1 MYRIYLFGTSHR
13 QSLNV
18 RQEVGQRMQQTM
30 KTSFKL
36 EPVWKTAHC
45 TSTWKL
51 RVYYAIIQNKLVY
64 ALKTLHITKT
74 MLRKMDAF
82 HLRGL
87 LRSMLGLR
95 TTFAVLFGPPPQE
108 TYRFRWTYPL
118 RHTTFAPNT
127 ACTYP
132 TGKRKVGGPRQQ
144 WRHFAHRYEGRYGLV
159 DKTHPSCVRPGLN
172 TRVQH

>member
-1 MYRIYLFGTSHR
+1 MNGHNVIRFDDGTKLKTCTEYTYLGHHIA

-64 ALKTLHITKT
+64 ALKTLHIT
-74 MLRKMDAF
+74 
-82 HLRGL
+82 
-87 LRSMLGLR
+87 
-95 TTFAVLFGPPPQE
+95 
-108 TYRFRWTYPL
+108 
-118 RHTTFAPNT
+118 
-127 ACTYP
+127 
-132 TGKRKVGGPRQQ
+132 
-144 WRHFAHRYEGRYGLV
+144 
-159 DKTHPSCVRPGLN
+159 
-172 TRVQH
+172 